1 MSRIDHDPF
10 RPKPSLHAWAVS
22 ADRSERL
29 RRAERMRIVGDTRET
44 SRGIFRRLAARVL
57 ERRLALGDTQPVAEI
72 RIRSAEPADR
82 VSLLYLALAGGSE
95 VVPGPLLVAEI
106 DGRLRAAA
114 SLSSHA
120 WLVDGSPEARQLF
133 PLLQM
138 RADQLREHTPAS

>member
-1 MSRIDHDPF
+1 
-10 RPKPSLHAWAVS
+10 
-22 ADRSERL
+22 
-29 RRAERMRIVGDTRET
+29 
-44 SRGIFRRLAARVL
+44 LAARVL